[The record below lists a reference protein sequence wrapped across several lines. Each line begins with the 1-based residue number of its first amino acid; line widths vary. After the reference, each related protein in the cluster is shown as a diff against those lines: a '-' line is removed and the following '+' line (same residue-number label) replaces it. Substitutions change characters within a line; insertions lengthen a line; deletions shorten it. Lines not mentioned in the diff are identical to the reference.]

1 MVQQRGRIPY
11 PQNQYHH
18 MQWAVGLGNDINC
31 GKDKSYYGIYQK
43 PTLNTIVSD
52 VYIEW
57 PQVNKLSHCRF
68 SRKLVVISDELAS
81 RTVQCKIDKYGNFWL
96 VNRFPFSY
104 SL

>member
-1 MVQQRGRIPY
+1 MVQLRGRIPY

-18 MQWAVGLGNDINC
+18 TQSAAGLGNDIIC

-43 PTLNTIVSD
+43 PILKTIVSD

-57 PQVNKLSHCRF
+57 PQVNKLSHGCF

-81 RTVQCKIDKYGNFWL
+81 RTVQCKINKYSNFWP